1 MKMTDREII
10 EILVAYDATES
21 VYSAAKI
28 VGCDPKTV
36 RRYVTARDAGR
47 PVTGPSRRSRLAD
60 AYSEKIEEWVDR
72 SEGHI
77 SAVRAHERLIR
88 MGFNGSERTTRRILA
103 EAKARWR
110 SGSRRVYRPWV
121 TEPGLWLQYDWGPG
135 PLVPGPDGEPR
146 RTALFS
152 AWLAWS
158 RFRLVIPCRDRSL
171 GSLVC
176 SLDATLTA
184 LGGAPTYLLTRL
196 RQDTGTRHPDVVAAG
211 RHYGMQVRTCVPHD
225 PEGGGTQAGVRV
237 AAADL
242 APVEADLRGEYASFA
257 ELQAACQEFGQWFN
271 SQVRHWR
278 GFGDGHAREC
288 DDGAGQGREYG
299 REHSRGQGQPADGDT
314 PATRLTL
321 ERARLHPLPPAPC
334 TLGLGQQA
342 RVSGVDAVAYDTGT
356 YTVPA
361 GLAGAQVWLRTARS
375 ELVVVTDLATL
386 PRRPGHL
393 AGVDGLAEVARHRM
407 PSRALTR

>member
-21 VYSAAKI
+21 VYAAARI

-36 RRYVTARDAGR
+36 RRYVAARDAGR

-60 AYSEKIEEWVDR
+60 AYAEKIEEWVDR

-77 SAVRAHERLIR
+77 SAVRAHERLVR
-88 MGFNGSERTTRRILA
+88 MGFTGSERTTRRVVA
-103 EAKARWR
+103 ETKNRWQ
-110 SGSRRVYRPWV
+110 SGSRRIFRPWV
-121 TEPGLWLQYDWGPG
+121 TEPGLWLQCDWGPG

-158 RFRLVIPCRDRSL
+158 RFRVVIPCRDRTL

-176 SLDATLTA
+176 CLDATLTA

-196 RQDTGTRHPDVVAAG
+196 RQEGGARHPDVVAVG
-211 RHYGMQVRTCVPHD
+211 RHYGMKVRTCVPHD

-237 AAADL
+237 AASDL
-242 APVEADLRGEYASFA
+242 TPTDADLRPEYASFA

-271 SQVRHWR
+271 GQVRHW
-278 GFGDGHAREC
+278 
-288 DDGAGQGREYG
+288 
-299 REHSRGQGQPADGDT
+299 QGQRPDAAPEGEGEPEVEQRRAQAQAAT
-314 PATRLTL
+314 PAERLL
-321 ERARLHPLPPAPC
+321 IERTRLHPLPPAPC
-334 TLGLGQQA
+334 VLGLGQQA
-342 RVSGVDAVAYDTGT
+342 TVSETDTVVHEGTRYAVPGSLT
-356 YTVPA
+356 
-361 GLAGAQVWLRTARS
+361 GAQVWLRAARG
-375 ELVVVTDLATL
+375 ELAVVADLAAL
-386 PRRPGHL
+386 AHRPAHL
-393 AGVDGLAEVARHRM
+393 VGADGLTEIARYRT
-407 PSRALTR
+407 PPRGASRNGTR

>member
-21 VYSAAKI
+21 VYSAARI

-36 RRYVTARDAGR
+36 RRYVAARDAGR

-60 AYSEKIEEWVDR
+60 AYAEKIEEWVDR
-72 SEGHI
+72 SEGHL
-77 SAVRAHERLIR
+77 SAVRAHERLVR
-88 MGFNGSERTTRRILA
+88 MGFTGSERTTRRVVA

-110 SGSRRVYRPWV
+110 SGNRRIYRPWV
-121 TEPGLWLQYDWGPG
+121 PEAGLWLQYDWGPG

-158 RFRLVIPCRDRSL
+158 RYRVVIPCRDRTL

-176 SLDATLTA
+176 CLDATLTT
-184 LGGAPTYLLTRL
+184 LGGAPTYLLARL
-196 RQDTGTRHPDVVAAG
+196 RQDGGTRHPDVVAAG
-211 RHYGMQVRTCVPHD
+211 RHYGMKVRTCVPHD

-242 APVEADLRGEYASFA
+242 APTDADLCREYDSFA

-271 SQVRHWR
+271 GQVRHWQGQR
-278 GFGDGHAREC
+278 PGPE
-288 DDGAGQGREYG
+288 GADEP
-299 REHSRGQGQPADGDT
+299 ERGQPDEEAT
-314 PATRLTL
+314 PAARLAV
-321 ERARLHPLPPAPC
+321 ERARLHPLPPTPC
-334 TLGLGQQA
+334 TLGLGQQVT
-342 RVSGVDAVAYDTGT
+342 VSEADTVAYDMTR
-356 YTVPA
+356 YAVPA
-361 GLAGAQVWLRTARS
+361 DLAGSQVWLRATRG
-375 ELVVVTDLATL
+375 ELVVVADLAAL
-386 PRRPGHL
+386 PSRPAHL
-393 AGVDGLAEVARHRM
+393 AGAAGLTEVARHRA
-407 PSRALTR
+407 PRIGNRGPLR

>member
-21 VYSAAKI
+21 VYSAARI

-36 RRYVTARDAGR
+36 RRYVAARDAGR

-60 AYSEKIEEWVDR
+60 AYAEKIEEWVDR

-77 SAVRAHERLIR
+77 SAVRAHERLVR
-88 MGFNGSERTTRRILA
+88 MGFTGSERTTRRVVA
-103 EAKARWR
+103 EAKSRWR
-110 SGSRRVYRPWV
+110 SGSRRIYRPWV
-121 TEPGLWLQYDWGPG
+121 AEPGLWLQYDWGPG

-158 RFRLVIPCRDRSL
+158 RYRVVIPCRDRTL

-176 SLDATLTA
+176 CLDSTLTT

-196 RQDTGTRHPDVVAAG
+196 RPDGGTRHPDVVAAG
-211 RHYGMQVRTCVPHD
+211 RHYGMKVRTCVPHD
-225 PEGGGTQAGVRV
+225 PEGGSTQAGVRV

-242 APVEADLRGEYASFA
+242 APTDADLRREYASFA

-271 SQVRHWR
+271 GQVRHW
-278 GFGDGHAREC
+278 
-288 DDGAGQGREYG
+288 
-299 REHSRGQGQPADGDT
+299 QGQRPATEAEVDPEQASETAT
-314 PATRLTL
+314 PAQRLAV
-321 ERARLHPLPPAPC
+321 ERNRLHPLPSAPC
-334 TLGLGQQA
+334 TLGIGQQA
-342 RVSGVDAVAYDTGT
+342 RVGERDTVAYDMAS
-356 YTVPA
+356 YAVPA
-361 GLAGAQVWLRTARS
+361 DLVGNQVWLRATRG
-375 ELVVVTDLATL
+375 ELVVVADLAAL
-386 PRRPGHL
+386 PNRPAHL
-393 AGVDGLAEVARHRM
+393 AGADGLTEVARHRI
-407 PSRALTR
+407 SRAVVRGALH